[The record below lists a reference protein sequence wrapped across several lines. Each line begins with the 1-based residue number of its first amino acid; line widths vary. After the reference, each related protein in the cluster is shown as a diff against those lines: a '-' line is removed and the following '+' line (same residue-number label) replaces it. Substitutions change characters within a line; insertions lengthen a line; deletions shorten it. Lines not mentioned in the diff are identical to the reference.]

1 MNYPNSVRIIEV
13 GPRDGLQN
21 IKEPIETRHKVAYIE
36 MLAEAGCRD
45 IEITAFVHPK
55 LIPQLSDSSEVCHLL
70 SRKQAE
76 SQRSPDYFGD
86 VNYSVLVPNI
96 KGLERAI
103 ECGIKEVAVFTA
115 ASETFN
121 QKNTNTSIDG
131 SIERFREVIASAR
144 ANGIKVRGYIS
155 TAFYCPF
162 EGRISPDKVVEVTAK
177 LFDLGIYEIS
187 LGDTIG
193 AAVPTDVEKLLEKV
207 LARFKANTIALH
219 MHDTRGTALAN
230 VVQGLRMGIS
240 IFDASAGGLGGCPF
254 APGAAGNLA
263 TEDLVYTLDKMDIKT
278 GIDLEKLTRASR
290 FMENILGRQ
299 LPSRY
304 LSALGV
310 ACGEPRPEGRETSPS
325 GGQASK
331 CAKC

>member
-1 MNYPNSVRIIEV
+1 MNYPDSVRIIEV

-21 IKEPIETRHKVAYIE
+21 IKEPIETKHKVSYIE
-36 MLAEAGCRD
+36 MLAQAGCRD

-55 LIPQLSDSSEVCHLL
+55 LIPQLSDSVEVCNLL
-70 SRKQAE
+70 HRKQAE
-76 SQRSPDYFGD
+76 SQRPLPAGINSVPPVPTNVGNYFGD
-86 VNYSVLVPNI
+86 INYSALVPNI

-103 ECGIKEVAVFTA
+103 ECGIKDVAVFTA

-131 SIERFREVIASAR
+131 SIERFREVVNLAR
-144 ANGIKVRGYIS
+144 SNNIKVRGYIS

-162 EGRISPDKVVEVTAK
+162 EGRISPDKVVDVSAK
-177 LFDLGIYEIS
+177 LFDLGISEVS

-193 AAVPTDVEKLLEKV
+193 AAVPTDVEKLLEQV
-207 LARFKANTIALH
+207 LARFETNTIALH

-230 VVQGLRMGIS
+230 VVQGLRMGMS
-240 IFDASAGGLGGCPF
+240 IFDTSAGGLGGCPF

-263 TEDLVYTLDKMDIKT
+263 TEDLVYTLEKMDIKT
-278 GIDLEKLTRASR
+278 GIDLEKLSQASR
-290 FMENILGRQ
+290 FMENILGYS

-304 LSALGV
+304 LH
-310 ACGEPRPEGRETSPS
+310 
-325 GGQASK
+325 ASK

>member
-1 MNYPNSVRIIEV
+1 MNYPNSVRIVEV

-21 IKEPIETRHKVAYIE
+21 IKEPIETAHKVSYIE
-36 MLAEAGCRD
+36 MLADAGCRD

-55 LIPQLSDSSEVCHLL
+55 LIPQLSDSVEVCNLL
-70 SRKQAE
+70 SRKQN
-76 SQRSPDYFGD
+76 

-96 KGLERAI
+96 KGLERSI

-115 ASETFN
+115 ASQTFT

-131 SIERFREVIASAR
+131 SIERFREVVNLACS
-144 ANGIKVRGYIS
+144 NHIKVRGYIS

-177 LFDLGIYEIS
+177 LFELGIYEVS

-193 AAVPTDVEKLLEKV
+193 AAVPTDVETLLEQV

-230 VVQGLRMGIS
+230 VVQGLKMGINV
-240 IFDASAGGLGGCPF
+240 FDASAGGLGGCPF
-254 APGAAGNLA
+254 APGATGNLA
-263 TEDLVYTLDKMDIKT
+263 TEDLVYTLEKMNIKT
-278 GIDLEKLTRASR
+278 GIDIDKLSQASR

-310 ACGEPRPEGRETSPS
+310 ASGGPRPDGRETSLS
-325 GGQASK
+325 GWSRQDK
-331 CAKC
+331 PEEKK

>member
-1 MNYPNSVRIIEV
+1 MPYPASVRIVEV

-21 IKEPIETRHKVAYIE
+21 IKEPIETRHKVSYIE
-36 MLAEAGCRD
+36 LLAEAGCRD

-55 LIPQLSDSSEVCHLL
+55 LVPQLSDSFELCNLIREKSASPL
-70 SRKQAE
+70 SP
-76 SQRSPDYFGD
+76 SHVFGRQD
-86 VNYSVLVPNI
+86 ISYSALVPNI

-103 ECGIKEVAVFTA
+103 ECGIKKVAVFTA

-131 SIERFREVIASAR
+131 SIERFREVVALAR
-144 ANGIKVRGYIS
+144 SNNIKVRGYVS

-162 EGRISPDKVVEVTAK
+162 EGRIPPDKVVDVSAK
-177 LFDLGIYEIS
+177 LFDLGIYEVS

-193 AAVPTDVEKLLEKV
+193 AAVPTEVEEVLEKI
-207 LARFKANTIALH
+207 LGRFKADTIALH

-240 IFDASAGGLGGCPF
+240 VFDASAGGLGGCPF

-263 TEDLVYTLDKMDIKT
+263 TEDLVYTLEKMNIKT
-278 GIDLEKLTRASR
+278 GIDLGKLSQASR
-290 FMENILGRQ
+290 FMEGILGYS

-304 LSALGV
+304 L
-310 ACGEPRPEGRETSPS
+310 
-325 GGQASK
+325 QASR
-331 CAKC
+331 CAKS